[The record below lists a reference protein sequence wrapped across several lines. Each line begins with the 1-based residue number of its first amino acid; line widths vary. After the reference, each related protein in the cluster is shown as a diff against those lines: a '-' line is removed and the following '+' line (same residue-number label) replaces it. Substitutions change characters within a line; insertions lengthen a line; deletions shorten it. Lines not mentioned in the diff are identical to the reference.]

1 MNLIQPSALWAL
13 GAIPLILLFYILR
26 RRHRRLIVPSVR
38 LWKQLPSDLEG
49 RPRWRLPVTSLLLIA
64 QVLIAAGM
72 AVALA
77 RPALP
82 GAIRQHLIVLLDTSP
97 TMLATDVN
105 PNRLALAVT
114 DARQLASSLQSD
126 DIATLITME
135 PSPRI

>member
-26 RRHRRLIVPSVR
+26 PRHRRLIVPSVR

-72 AVALA
+72 AG
-77 RPALP
+77 PP
-82 GAIRQHLIVLLDTSP
+82 GP
-97 TMLATDVN
+97 
-105 PNRLALAVT
+105 PRLAPVPPAQLLAVLE
-114 DARQLASSLQSD
+114 RSPPRLASSSQ
-126 DIATLITME
+126 
-135 PSPRI
+135 P